1 MSIVN
6 ETIILRKPFHEIDN
20 VYPGSEKYKLLSK
33 EPNSP
38 SLLVALVHLS
48 EDKKRA
54 PMHTQVFSS
63 SDSSLIQQK

>member
-1 MSIVN
+1 MSTVN
-6 ETIILRKPFHEIDN
+6 ETIILRKPFHEIDMCT
-20 VYPGSEKYKLLSK
+20 PGVEKYKLLSK

-54 PMHTQVFSS
+54 PMHTRVFSS